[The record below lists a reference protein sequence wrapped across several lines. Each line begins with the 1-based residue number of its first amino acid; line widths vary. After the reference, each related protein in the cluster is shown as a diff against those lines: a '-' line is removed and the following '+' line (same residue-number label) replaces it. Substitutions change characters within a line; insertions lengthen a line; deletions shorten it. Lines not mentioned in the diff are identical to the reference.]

1 MTDEIEPTYTKFNK
15 VVVKQIEKKQ
25 SQVII
30 ADHLSFIADEPKDLG
45 GDSLGP
51 NPFLLVLAA
60 LGQCTVGTLHDA
72 ARILDIPLEG
82 VTVTLRYK
90 PNLPGG
96 VDPLAIDRTRNLAM
110 SKITREI
117 ELKGPLSDEQ
127 KQSLLREADCCP
139 VSNTLRQG
147 VRRMEDVLV

>member
-1 MTDEIEPTYTKFNK
+1 
-15 VVVKQIEKKQ
+15 
-25 SQVII
+25 
-30 ADHLSFIADEPKDLG
+30 
-45 GDSLGP
+45 
-51 NPFLLVLAA
+51 
-60 LGQCTVGTLHDA
+60 
-72 ARILDIPLEG
+72 
-82 VTVTLRYK
+82 
-90 PNLPGG
+90 
-96 VDPLAIDRTRNLAM
+96 M